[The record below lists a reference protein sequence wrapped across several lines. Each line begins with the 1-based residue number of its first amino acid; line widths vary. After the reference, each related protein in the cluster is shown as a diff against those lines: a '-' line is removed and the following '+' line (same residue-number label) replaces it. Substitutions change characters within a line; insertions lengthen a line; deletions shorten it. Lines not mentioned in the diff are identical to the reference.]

1 QAGLL
6 AAGVV
11 ILQALLVMWF
21 AWPAQK
27 TAPRDLPVVVAG
39 RAPAA
44 TAVADT
50 LRAERPGAFDIS
62 TVPDAATADQVL
74 RDTEAYAGFVVA
86 SSGRSVHSASS
97 RAPRQ
102 RAPPPAFLIPPTPLA
117 LPVASAASPAVAT
130 LLTQAVQHL
139 GNGRSVQV

>member
-62 TVPDAATADQVL
+62 TVPDAATADQAL
-74 RDTEAYAGFVVA
+74 RDREAYAAFVVA
-86 SSGRSVHSASS
+86 
-97 RAPRQ
+97 
-102 RAPPPAFLIPPTPLA
+102 PTGLS
-117 LPVASAASPAVAT
+117 LHVASAASPT
-130 LLTQAVQHL
+130 
-139 GNGRSVQV
+139 